1 MTATS
6 LLDAKVIKRFLR
18 AQHFRHPATPE
29 NYAGTLR
36 NFAGFVLKHGKGAAP
51 TISIVQQWLKER
63 NLKWPAHILH
73 HRTLLVERYLEWLQ
87 EHGVI
92 GSNPFTELHRQYG
105 PRTAPIV
112 RALVCE
118 NSDAALQQLRRL
130 PPFGSFLGKA
140 MEEHV
145 AHMRALGYRYDTNEQ
160 LLLRFDRFL
169 QLDPEQ
175 LSGLS
180 LNELVERWIEEQP
193 SPSRLYDARKVGRV
207 VSRAMHRLDPRVPI
221 LSIGDGVARAAR
233 QHHRSAHL
241 YTDEEV
247 QRILQAALVYPSPKA
262 PWRPIWLFTMLMLA
276 YCAGLRGG
284 EIVRLKL
291 GDVDLQE
298 KTIDIRET
306 KFFKHRRLPLAPGV
320 MAALKRYLSLRE
332 QAAAPTNPDSP
343 LFWSPQRNRGY
354 TVGGLRFV
362 LTDVLRRAGVK
373 PTRGAVGPRIHDL
386 RHTMVV
392 HRMRDWYE
400 SGINPQ
406 SRLPYLATYLGHKD
420 IRSTLVYLNITPE
433 LLQKASERFRKNGAA
448 ALRATEGA
456 R

>member
-1 MTATS
+1 MTHRS
-6 LLDAKVIKRFLR
+6 LGDAKVIRQFLR
-18 AQHFRHPATPE
+18 TQHFRHPITPK
-29 NYAGTLR
+29 NYANTLGS
-36 NFAGFVLKHGKGAAP
+36 FAGFVSKHGEGAAP
-51 TISIVQQWLKER
+51 TVSIVHLWLKER
-63 NLKWPAHILH
+63 SLKWPAHILH

-118 NSDAALQQLRRL
+118 DSDSALQQLRRL
-130 PPFGSFLGKA
+130 PPFGSFLGKV

-145 AHMRALGYRYDTNEQ
+145 AHMRVLGYRYDTNEE
-160 LLLRFDRFL
+160 LLLRFDRYL
-169 QLDPEQ
+169 QSHPE
-175 LSGLS
+175 LTGHP
-180 LNELVERWIEEQP
+180 LNEIVDHWSGEQP
-193 SPSRLYDARKVGRV
+193 SPTRLLDARKAGRV
-207 VSRAMHRLDPRVPI
+207 VSQAMHRLDPRVPI
-221 LSIGDGVARAAR
+221 LPRGKGVAQAAR
-233 QHHRSAHL
+233 QHHRSAHVC
-241 YTDEEV
+241 TDEEV
-247 QRILQAALVYPSPKA
+247 QRIFQAALAYPSPKA

-284 EIVRLKL
+284 EIVRLRL

-298 KTIDIRET
+298 ETIDIRET

-332 QAAAPTNPDSP
+332 QAAAPMHPGSP

-354 TVGGLRFV
+354 TVSGIRLV

-373 PTRGAVGPRIHDL
+373 PARGAVGPRIHDL
-386 RHTMVV
+386 RHSMVG
-392 HRMRDWYE
+392 HRMRDWYR

-420 IRSTLVYLNITPE
+420 IRWTLVYLNITPE
-433 LLQKASERFRKNGAA
+433 LLHEASERFRKKGAA
-448 ALRATEGA
+448 AVRATEGG